1 MIDWATEV
9 IDKIGLVG
17 VALLVAL
24 ESVVPPIPSEL
35 VLLLSGFNVDQGNF
49 TLVGAVVAATV
60 GSVVGALILYAMGAL
75 LSEER
80 LMWLLHTLGRFV
92 GFTKKDIDRGFD
104 WFERH
109 GAPVVFF
116 GRLIPLV
123 RSVVSV
129 PAGAARMPLAKFVL
143 WTSTGSV
150 IWNAVWVVIG
160 QILGDQW
167 EKADVWAGTFQLIVL
182 VVMAVVGVALIVR
195 NIRRR
200 KFPR

>member
-9 IDKIGLVG
+9 IDSIGLIG
-17 VALLVAL
+17 VAFLVAL

-35 VLLLSGFNVDQGNF
+35 VLLLAGFNVDQGNF
-49 TLVGAVVAATV
+49 TLVGAVLAATA
-60 GSVVGALILYAMGAL
+60 GSVVGALILYSLGAF

-80 LMWLLHTLGRFV
+80 LMWLLHKVGRFV
-92 GFTKKDIDRGFD
+92 GFTKKDIDRGFE

-129 PAGAARMPLAKFVL
+129 PAGAARMPIGQFVL
-143 WTSTGSV
+143 WTSLGSV
-150 IWNAVWVVIG
+150 IWNVVWVVIG

-167 EKADVWAGTFQLIVL
+167 EKADVWAGTFQLVVL
-182 VVMAVVGVALIVR
+182 VALAIIGMLLIVR
-195 NIRRR
+195 NLRRR
-200 KFPR
+200 RFPR

>member
-1 MIDWATEV
+1 MIDWATEI
-9 IDKIGLVG
+9 IDKIGLLG
-17 VALLVAL
+17 VAFLVAL

-49 TLVGAVVAATV
+49 TLVGALVAATV
-60 GSVVGALILYAMGAL
+60 GSVVGALILYALGAFV
-75 LSEER
+75 SEER
-80 LMWLLHTLGRFV
+80 MMWLLHKVGRFV
-92 GFTKKDIDRGFD
+92 GFTKKDIDRGFE

-129 PAGAARMPLAKFVL
+129 PAGAARMPIGQFVL
-143 WTSTGSV
+143 WTTLGSAL
-150 IWNAVWVVIG
+150 WNIVWLVIG

-167 EKADVWAGTFQLIVL
+167 EKADVWAGTFQLVVL
-182 VVMAVVGVALIVR
+182 VLLAVVGLALIVR
-195 NIRRR
+195 NLRRR

>member
-1 MIDWATEV
+1 MIDWATEI
-9 IDKIGLVG
+9 IDKIGLLG
-17 VALLVAL
+17 VAFLVAL

-49 TLVGAVVAATV
+49 TLVGALVAATV
-60 GSVVGALILYAMGAL
+60 GSVVGALILYALGAFV
-75 LSEER
+75 SEER
-80 LMWLLHTLGRFV
+80 LMWLLHKVGRFV
-92 GFTKKDIDRGFD
+92 GFTKKDIDRGFV

-129 PAGAARMPLAKFVL
+129 PAGAARMPIGQFVL
-143 WTSTGSV
+143 WTTLGSAL
-150 IWNAVWVVIG
+150 WNIVWLVIG

-167 EKADVWAGTFQLIVL
+167 EKADVWAGTFQLVVL
-182 VVMAVVGVALIVR
+182 VLLAVVGLALIVR
-195 NIRRR
+195 NLRRR

>member
-1 MIDWATEV
+1 MIDWATEI
-9 IDKIGLVG
+9 IDKIGLLG
-17 VALLVAL
+17 VAFLVAL

-49 TLVGAVVAATV
+49 TLVGALVAATF
-60 GSVVGALILYAMGAL
+60 GSVVGALILYALGAFV
-75 LSEER
+75 SEER
-80 LMWLLHTLGRFV
+80 MMWLLHKVGRFV
-92 GFTKKDIDRGFD
+92 GFTKKDIDRGFE

-129 PAGAARMPLAKFVL
+129 PAGAARMPIGQFVL
-143 WTSTGSV
+143 WTTLGSAL
-150 IWNAVWVVIG
+150 WNIVWLVIG

-167 EKADVWAGTFQLIVL
+167 EKADVWAGTFQLVVL
-182 VVMAVVGVALIVR
+182 VLLAVVGLALIVR
-195 NIRRR
+195 NLRRR

>member
-9 IDKIGLVG
+9 IESIGLIG

-35 VLLLSGFNVDQGNF
+35 VLLLAGFNVDQGNF
-49 TLVGAVVAATV
+49 SLVGAVIAATA
-60 GSVVGALILYAMGAL
+60 GSVVGALILYAIGAF

-80 LMWLLHTLGRFV
+80 LMWLLHKVGRFV

-129 PAGAARMPLAKFVL
+129 PAGAARMTIGRFVL
-143 WTSTGSV
+143 WTALGST
-150 IWNAVWVVIG
+150 IWNVVWVVIG

-167 EKADVWAGTFQLIVL
+167 EKADVWAGTFQLVVL
-182 VVMAVVGVALIVR
+182 VVLAIVGMLLIVR
-195 NIRRR
+195 NLRRR
-200 KFPR
+200 RFPR

>member
-1 MIDWATEV
+1 MIDWATEI
-9 IDKIGLVG
+9 IDSIGLVG
-17 VALLVAL
+17 VAMLVAL

-35 VLLLSGFNVDQGNF
+35 VLLLAGFNVDQGNF
-49 TLVGAVVAATV
+49 TFVGAVVAATV
-60 GSVVGALILYAMGAL
+60 GSVAGALILYALGAL

-80 LMWLLHTLGRFV
+80 LMWLLHKVGRFV
-92 GFTKKDIDRGFD
+92 GFTQKDIDRGFQ

-129 PAGAARMPLAKFVL
+129 PAGAARMPLAKFVT
-143 WTSTGSV
+143 WTALGS
-150 IWNAVWVVIG
+150 AVWNVVWVAIG
-160 QILGDQW
+160 QVLGEQW
-167 EKADVWAGTFQLIVL
+167 KRAEEWAGTFQYVA
-182 VVMAVVGVALIVR
+182 VAVFAVVGIGFIVH
-195 NIRRR
+195 NLRRR

>member
-9 IDKIGLVG
+9 IDTIGLLG

-24 ESVVPPIPSEL
+24 ESVIPPIPSEL

-49 TLVGAVVAATV
+49 TLVGALVAATI
-60 GSVVGALILYAMGAL
+60 GSVVGALILYALGAFV
-75 LSEER
+75 SEER
-80 LMWLLHTLGRFV
+80 LMWLLHKVGRFV
-92 GFTKKDIDRGFD
+92 GFTQKDIDRGFE

-129 PAGAARMPLAKFVL
+129 PAGAARMPIGQFVL
-143 WTSTGSV
+143 WTTLGSALWNI
-150 IWNAVWVVIG
+150 IWLIIG
-160 QILGDQW
+160 QILGEQW
-167 EKADVWAGTFQLIVL
+167 EKADVWAGTFQLVVVVVLAIVGL
-182 VVMAVVGVALIVR
+182 ALIVR

>member
-129 PAGAARMPLAKFVL
+129 PAGAARMPLAKFIL
-143 WTSTGSV
+143 WTSTGSA
-150 IWNAVWVVIG
+150 IWNVVWVVIG

-167 EKADVWAGTFQLIVL
+167 EKADVWAGTFQLVVL
-182 VVMAVVGVALIVR
+182 VVLAIVGVALVVR
-195 NIRRR
+195 NLRRR